1 MNHESSP
8 HKAWETL
15 NTAQAYDSD
24 IALLRKLGLK
34 TFKGSTWQPMDLGT
48 AKLEDGSWVKVSVTC
63 APAQF
68 WSFEVFCAEAKQVT
82 KFSTGSGSFRQYWPL
97 AEAIAQGRIAVDSLD
112 LEPRIQE
119 ETLSGLPIKQ
129 AQAIEPTLEQIAK
142 QELGVE
148 TLATRNSDQLDFYDL
163 NVASVKAALLKAYEA
178 GARQGGGGQKM

>member
-68 WSFEVFCAEAKQVT
+68 WSFEVFCA
-82 KFSTGSGSFRQYWPL
+82 GSFRQYWPL